1 MKKVKIIV
9 VSGFMRCNFD
19 KVNDKITEI
28 IDKVN
33 REYNYNKDTKTYEDI
48 VYLEMYP
55 TKYQDKD
62 VTGVDIKIIKP
73 TNKLVQETY
82 KRLKKDMLRIFN
94 KRLTILVKADK
105 EKIF

>member
-1 MKKVKIIV
+1 MAKAKIIV
-9 VSGFMRCNFD
+9 VSGFIRCDFN
-19 KVNDKITEI
+19 KVNDKITAI

-33 REYNYNKDTKTYEDI
+33 KEYNYNKSNKTYEDI

-55 TKYQDKD
+55 AKYQDKD

-73 TNKLVQETY
+73 TNKLVLETY
-82 KRLKKDMLRIFN
+82 KELKKDILRIFN
-94 KRLTILVKADK
+94 KRLTVLVRADK

>member
-1 MKKVKIIV
+1 MAKAKIIV
-9 VSGFMRCNFD
+9 VSGFIRCDFN
-19 KVNDKITEI
+19 KVNDKITAI

-33 REYNYNKDTKTYEDI
+33 KEYNYNTSNKTYEDI

-73 TNKLVQETY
+73 TNKLVLETY
-82 KRLKKDMLRIFN
+82 KELKKDILRIFN
-94 KRLTILVKADK
+94 KRLTVLVRADK

>member
-1 MKKVKIIV
+1 MAKAKIIV
-9 VSGFMRCNFD
+9 VSGFIRCNFN
-19 KVNDKITEI
+19 KVNDKITAI

-33 REYNYNKDTKTYEDI
+33 KEYNYNKSNKTYEDI

-73 TNKLVQETY
+73 TNKLVLETY
-82 KRLKKDMLRIFN
+82 KELKKDILRIFN
-94 KRLTILVKADK
+94 KRLTVLVRADK

>member
-1 MKKVKIIV
+1 MAKAKIIV
-9 VSGFMRCNFD
+9 VSGFIRCDFN
-19 KVNDKITEI
+19 KVNDKITAI

-33 REYNYNKDTKTYEDI
+33 KEYNYNKSNKTYEDI

-73 TNKLVQETY
+73 TNKLVLETY
-82 KRLKKDMLRIFN
+82 KELKKDILRIFN
-94 KRLTILVKADK
+94 KRLTVLVRADK

>member
-1 MKKVKIIV
+1 MAKAKIIV
-9 VSGFMRCNFD
+9 VSGFIRCNFN

-33 REYNYNKDTKTYEDI
+33 KEYNNNKNNKTYEDI

-73 TNKLVQETY
+73 TNKLVLETY
-82 KRLKKDMLRIFN
+82 KELKKDILRIFN
-94 KRLTILVKADK
+94 KRLTVLVRADK